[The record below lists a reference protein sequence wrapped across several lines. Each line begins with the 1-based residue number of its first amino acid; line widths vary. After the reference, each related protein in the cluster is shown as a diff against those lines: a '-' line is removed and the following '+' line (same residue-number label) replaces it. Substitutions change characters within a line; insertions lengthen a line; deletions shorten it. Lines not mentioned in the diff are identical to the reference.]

1 MLGNL
6 DDPTKEQMNQIQEA
20 LKKNKKKQ
28 KKTRNTMKQYTD
40 VNNKLAIRFKVSLNV
55 IVDLSKVLKNYH
67 YFLDEIEELLQ
78 SMDKTYDDKS
88 NTINN
93 LKSLTDEAIHK
104 LNLNFNDQLTDI
116 LEAYE
121 KNNIKDDNLKDLQKM
136 LEKKIFKKAKCYY
149 ILNAITRESYIIK
162 GNN

>member
-6 DDPTKEQMNQIQEA
+6 EDPTQEQMNQIQKA
-20 LKKNKKKQ
+20 LKKNINKQ
-28 KKTRNTMKQYTD
+28 KKTKNTMKQYSD
-40 VNNKLAIRFKVSLNV
+40 VNNKLANGFKVSLNV

-88 NTINN
+88 DTINH
-93 LKSLTDEAIHK
+93 LKSLTDEAINK
-104 LNLNFNDQLTDI
+104 LNLNFNDQLTEI

-136 LEKKIFKKAKCYY
+136 IEKKNI
-149 ILNAITRESYIIK
+149 
-162 GNN
+162 

>member
-6 DDPTKEQMNQIQEA
+6 NDPTKEQMNQIQEA
-20 LKKNKKKQ
+20 LKKNINKQ

-40 VNNKLAIRFKVSLNV
+40 VNNKLANGFKVSLNV

-67 YFLDEIEELLQ
+67 YFLNEIEELLQ

-93 LKSLTDEAIHK
+93 LKSLTDEAINK

-121 KNNIKDDNLKDLQKM
+121 KNNLKDDNLKDLQKM
-136 LEKKIFKKAKCYY
+136 LEKKNI
-149 ILNAITRESYIIK
+149 
-162 GNN
+162 

>member
-20 LKKNKKKQ
+20 LKKNIKKQ

-40 VNNKLAIRFKVSLNV
+40 VNNKLANGFKVSLNV

-88 NTINN
+88 NTINS
-93 LKSLTDEAIHK
+93 LKSLTDEAINK
-104 LNLNFNDQLTDI
+104 LNLNFNDQLTEV

-121 KNNIKDDNLKDLQKM
+121 KNNLKDDNLKDLKSF
-136 LEKKIFKKAKCYY
+136 LLK
-149 ILNAITRESYIIK
+149 
-162 GNN
+162 

>member
-20 LKKNKKKQ
+20 LKKNIKKQ

-40 VNNKLAIRFKVSLNV
+40 VNNKLANGFKVSLNV

-136 LEKKIFKKAKCYY
+136 LEKKNI
-149 ILNAITRESYIIK
+149 
-162 GNN
+162 

>member
-6 DDPTKEQMNQIQEA
+6 DDPTQEQMNQIQNA
-20 LKKNKKKQ
+20 LKSNIKRQ
-28 KKTRNTMKQYTD
+28 KKTKNTMKQYSE
-40 VNNKLAIRFKVSLNV
+40 VNNKLANGFKISLNV

-88 NTINN
+88 NTINS
-93 LKSLTDEAIHK
+93 LKSLTDEAINK
-104 LNLNFNDQLTDI
+104 LNLNFNDQLTEV

-121 KNNIKDDNLKDLQKM
+121 KNNLKDDNLKDLQKM
-136 LEKKIFKKAKCYY
+136 LEKTNKI
-149 ILNAITRESYIIK
+149 
-162 GNN
+162 

>member
-6 DDPTKEQMNQIQEA
+6 DDPTQEQMNQIHKA
-20 LKKNKKKQ
+20 LKKNIKKQ
-28 KKTRNTMKQYTD
+28 KKTKNTIKQYSD
-40 VNNKLAIRFKVSLNV
+40 VNNKLANGFKVSLNV

-67 YFLDEIEELLQ
+67 YFLDEIDVLLE

-93 LKSLTDEAIHK
+93 LKSLTDEAINK
-104 LNLNFNDQLTDI
+104 LNLNFNDQLTEI

-121 KNNIKDDNLKDLQKM
+121 KNSLDDDNLKDLKKL
-136 LEKKIFKKAKCYY
+136 LEKKNI
-149 ILNAITRESYIIK
+149 
-162 GNN
+162 

>member
-6 DDPTKEQMNQIQEA
+6 EDPTKEQMNQIQNA
-20 LKKNKKKQ
+20 LKSNIKRQ
-28 KKTRNTMKQYTD
+28 KKAKNTMKQYTE
-40 VNNKLAIRFKVSLNV
+40 VNNKLANGFKVSLNV

-88 NTINN
+88 NTINS
-93 LKSLTDEAIHK
+93 LKSLTDEAINK
-104 LNLNFNDQLTDI
+104 LNLNFNDQLTEV

-121 KNNIKDDNLKDLQKM
+121 KNNLKDDNLKDLKSF
-136 LEKKIFKKAKCYY
+136 LLK
-149 ILNAITRESYIIK
+149 
-162 GNN
+162 

>member
-20 LKKNKKKQ
+20 LKKNIKKK

-40 VNNKLAIRFKVSLNV
+40 VNNKLANGFKVSLNV

-121 KNNIKDDNLKDLQKM
+121 KNNIKM
-136 LEKKIFKKAKCYY
+136 
-149 ILNAITRESYIIK
+149 II
-162 GNN
+162 

>member
-6 DDPTKEQMNQIQEA
+6 DDPTQEQMNQIHKA
-20 LKKNKKKQ
+20 LKKNIKKQ
-28 KKTRNTMKQYTD
+28 KKTKNTIKQYFD
-40 VNNKLAIRFKVSLNV
+40 VNNKLANGFKVSLNV

-67 YFLDEIEELLQ
+67 YFLDEIDVLLE

-93 LKSLTDEAIHK
+93 LKSLTDEAINK
-104 LNLNFNDQLTDI
+104 LNLNFNDQLTEI

-121 KNNIKDDNLKDLQKM
+121 KNSLDDDNLKDLKKL
-136 LEKKIFKKAKCYY
+136 LEKKIFKKAKLYY
-149 ILNAITRESYIIK
+149 NLISIT
-162 GNN
+162 G

>member
-6 DDPTKEQMNQIQEA
+6 DDPTQEQMNQIQNA
-20 LKKNKKKQ
+20 LKSNIKRQ
-28 KKTRNTMKQYTD
+28 KKTKHTMKQYSE
-40 VNNKLAIRFKVSLNV
+40 VNNKLANGFKISLNV

-88 NTINN
+88 NTINS
-93 LKSLTDEAIHK
+93 LKSLTDEAINK
-104 LNLNFNDQLTDI
+104 LNLNFNDQLTEV

-121 KNNIKDDNLKDLQKM
+121 KNNLKDDNLKDLQKM
-136 LEKKIFKKAKCYY
+136 LEKNK
-149 ILNAITRESYIIK
+149 
-162 GNN
+162 

>member
-6 DDPTKEQMNQIQEA
+6 DDPTQEQMNQIHKA
-20 LKKNKKKQ
+20 LKKNIKKQ
-28 KKTRNTMKQYTD
+28 KKTKNTIKQYSD
-40 VNNKLAIRFKVSLNV
+40 VNNKLANGFKVSLNV

-67 YFLDEIEELLQ
+67 YFLDEIGVLLE

-93 LKSLTDEAIHK
+93 LKSLTDEAINK
-104 LNLNFNDQLTDI
+104 LNLNFNDQLTEI

-121 KNNIKDDNLKDLQKM
+121 KNSLDDDNLKDLKKL
-136 LEKKIFKKAKCYY
+136 LEKKNI
-149 ILNAITRESYIIK
+149 
-162 GNN
+162 

>member
-6 DDPTKEQMNQIQEA
+6 DDPTQEQMNQIHKA
-20 LKKNKKKQ
+20 LKKNIKKQ
-28 KKTRNTMKQYTD
+28 KKTKNTIKQYFD
-40 VNNKLAIRFKVSLNV
+40 VNNKLANGFKVSLNV

-67 YFLDEIEELLQ
+67 YFLDEIDVLLE

-93 LKSLTDEAIHK
+93 LKSLTDEAINK
-104 LNLNFNDQLTDI
+104 LNLNFNDQLTEI

-121 KNNIKDDNLKDLQKM
+121 KNSLDDDNLKDLKKL
-136 LEKKIFKKAKCYY
+136 LEKKNI
-149 ILNAITRESYIIK
+149 
-162 GNN
+162 